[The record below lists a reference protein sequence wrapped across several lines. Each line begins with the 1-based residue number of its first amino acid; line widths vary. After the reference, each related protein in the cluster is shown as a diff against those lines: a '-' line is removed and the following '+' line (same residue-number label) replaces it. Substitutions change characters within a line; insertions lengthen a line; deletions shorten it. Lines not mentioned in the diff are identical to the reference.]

1 MHNLKMKNYMS
12 HVIILFFVLFCF
24 LLLCRDSGSAGQ
36 MHSFYFND

>member
-12 HVIILFFVLFCF
+12 HVIILFFLVFF

>member
-12 HVIILFFVLFCF
+12 HVIILFFLFF
-24 LLLCRDSGSAGQ
+24 LLLLCRDSGSAGQ

>member
-12 HVIILFFVLFCF
+12 HVIILFFFFFF